1 MWTCLQR
8 DFVINMQQKLGN
20 RWAEIAQ
27 GLPGRTDNAVK
38 NFWNGY
44 IRRMQD
50 RGGMKGEV
58 ATGVIRS
65 KDDSHA
71 SIDSSTMSRS
81 AGLAPFNMMKYDDRA
96 EMVRDRDGVNVKL
109 EPVTPERERELELE
123 RERERECAAE
133 MIQQQNE
140 MQPSVQCNRAAVFG
154 KRELMLR
161 VARVRPPHSSLKARM
176 YFYRSVL

>member
-1 MWTCLQR
+1 MQR
-8 DFVINMQQKLGN
+8 DYVINMQQKLGN

-38 NFWNGY
+38 NFWNGH

-50 RGGMKGEV
+50 RGGIKCETTAQGG
-58 ATGVIRS
+58 GVMRS

-96 EMVRDRDGVNVKL
+96 EMLRDNRDTANVKL
-109 EPVTPERERELELE
+109 EPFTPERERELELE
-123 RERERECAAE
+123 RERDRERAASE
-133 MIQQQNE
+133 MIQPQNE
-140 MQPSVQCNRAAVFG
+140 MQPAAQCNRAVFG

-161 VARVRPPHSSLKARM
+161 VARVRQPVPFLPP
-176 YFYRSVL
+176 